1 MFKMEIVNEGWV
13 FKQSKYLKRLRKRY
27 IILTKNFICS
37 FKSEYYQGEKPTE
50 ILYLNKFTELTS
62 MDDIK
67 KIKSISSELGLEDIH
82 LFNVCYNNRQIL
94 FVTMD
99 KDEKNNW
106 IRHIS
111 KQMIRPTVLVNE

>member
-1 MFKMEIVNEGWV
+1 MEI
-13 FKQSKYLKRLRKRY
+13 
-27 IILTKNFICS
+27 
-37 FKSEYYQGEKPTE
+37 SEYYQGEKPTE

-67 KIKSISSELGLEDIH
+67 KIKSISTELGLEDIH
-82 LFNVCYNNRQIL
+82 LFNVCYNNRKIL